1 MPQAITDA
9 DLKRAL
15 GPVVERPAGDGFE
28 AELAERAIKEGV
40 LDLAYATFDS
50 PVGTGVIAATERGV
64 VRVGLPNQEP
74 DEVVEELAAAVSPR
88 ILEARSRLDAELRE
102 LDEYFAGRRQDFDLP
117 IDWSLARPGF
127 YGKVLHLLADIPY
140 GQVAT
145 YGEMAARA
153 GNARASRAAGT
164 ACGSNPVPIVVPCH
178 RVVRSGGAIGNYGG
192 GPEMKRFLLK
202 HEGAI

>member
-1 MPQAITDA
+1 MTRAINEKELRRVLGQAVD
-9 DLKRAL
+9 
-15 GPVVERPAGDGFE
+15 RPADDGFE
-28 AELAERAIKEGV
+28 ARLAELAMKDGV
-40 LDLAYATFDS
+40 LDVVYATFDS
-50 PVGTGVIAATERGV
+50 PVGTGVVAATPAGI
-64 VRVGLPNQEP
+64 VRVGLPNEAP
-74 DEVVEELAAAVSPR
+74 EIVVEKLSRDLSPR

-102 LDEYFAGRRQDFDLP
+102 LDEYFAGRRNEFDLP
-117 IDWSLARPGF
+117 IDWTLARSGF
-127 YGKVLHLLADIPY
+127 YRKVLDQLREIPY

-153 GNARASRAAGT
+153 GNAKAQRAAGT